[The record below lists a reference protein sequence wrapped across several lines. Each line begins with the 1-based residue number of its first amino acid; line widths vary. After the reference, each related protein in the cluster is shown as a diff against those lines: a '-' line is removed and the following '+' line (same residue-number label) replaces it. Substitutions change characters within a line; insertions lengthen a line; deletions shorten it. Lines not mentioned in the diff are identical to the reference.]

1 MIKLQGIGMQVP
13 LLDLKAQYAAIRDEI
28 TAAISDVCESQA
40 FALGPAVARF
50 EKNIAGYCGCKHA
63 IGVSSGTDALLVA
76 LMAMDLK
83 PGDEVITSPF
93 TFFATAG
100 CIIRAGAKPVFVDIN
115 PDSYNIDPEGIE
127 EKITEKTKVIMPV
140 HLFGQLAR
148 MEAIGTIAERHGL
161 AIIEDAAQAIGASR
175 GGVKAGNFGSMGCFS
190 FYPTKNL
197 GGFGDGGL
205 VTTNDDKLADDIRI
219 LRDHGQSPRYFYR
232 RIGGNFRLDGI
243 QGAVLDVKLKYLD
256 EWNQKRRRNAA
267 LYDRLFAG
275 SPVVTPKIDAE
286 NVSIYHQY
294 TIAVPQRDE
303 LQKYLAEN
311 NIGAAV
317 FYPKPLHLQDCFAEL
332 GYNEGDMPVAE
343 KVCNEVL
350 SLPVYP
356 ELSSEQIEFVASMVL
371 NFYGKS

>member
-1 MIKLQGIGMQVP
+1 MQVP
-13 LLDLKAQYAAIRDEI
+13 LLDLKAQYATIKDEI
-28 TAAISDVCESQA
+28 TAAIAEVCESQA

-50 EKNIAGYCGCKHA
+50 EKNVADYCGCKHA
-63 IGVSSGTDALLVA
+63 IGVSSGTDALLAA
-76 LMAMDLK
+76 LMAMNLE

-100 CIIRAGAKPVFVDIN
+100 CIVRAGAKPVFVDIDR
-115 PDSYNIDPEGIE
+115 DSYNIDPAGIE
-127 EKITEKTKVIMPV
+127 EKITDKTRAIMPV

-148 MEAIGTIAERHGL
+148 MEAIGNIAERHNL
-161 AIIEDAAQAIGASR
+161 AVIEDAAQAIGASR
-175 GGVKAGNFGSMGCFS
+175 NGVKAGNCGDLGCFS

-243 QGAVLDVKLKYLD
+243 QGAVLDVKLRYLD
-256 EWNQKRRRNAA
+256 KWNEKRRENAA
-267 LYDRLFAG
+267 LYDKLFAG
-275 SPVVTPKIDAE
+275 SPVATPKIEAD

-303 LQKYLAEN
+303 LQKFLAAN
-311 NIGAAV
+311 NVGSAV
-317 FYPKPLHLQDCFAEL
+317 FYPKPLHLQDCFAGL
-332 GYNEGDMPVAE
+332 GYSEGDMPVAE

-350 SLPVYP
+350 SLPVYA
-356 ELSSEQIEFVASMVL
+356 ELSREQIEFVAAAVL
-371 NFYGKS
+371 KFYGID